1 MRNLK
6 WTKNMLEL
14 FFGPF
19 LNFLIRPK
27 LFHVAPP
34 YDSFI
39 ENAHEKSSLNL
50 QLSTPMQGFS
60 STPYRGV
67 WDVNSAFI
75 MLGASC
81 CQGADVRSSSISTD
95 RALQRY
101 IKFLKLTSIL
111 QVFLE
116 KREKKFE
123 NPSWP
128 FFLFISY
135 ISYYHISCGAIL
147 MCNYQIDRWIENAV
161 TMGGNWQKALSREM

>member
-1 MRNLK
+1 MKRILGDAK
-6 WTKNMLEL
+6 SQMDQKICWSF

-67 WDVNSAFI
+67 
-75 MLGASC
+75 
-81 CQGADVRSSSISTD
+81 
-95 RALQRY
+95 
-101 IKFLKLTSIL
+101 
-111 QVFLE
+111 
-116 KREKKFE
+116 
-123 NPSWP
+123 
-128 FFLFISY
+128 
-135 ISYYHISCGAIL
+135 
-147 MCNYQIDRWIENAV
+147 
-161 TMGGNWQKALSREM
+161 